1 MPGHVHVVAGDI
13 TKIGCDAWLLPT
25 DGAFAISDAFA
36 AEVGTEADHHLADH
50 RWNGSRVIRFEQTPA
65 GKPQVWLADVGLS
78 PGGAHVEASWFA
90 DVIEPFVR
98 SAKDGRS
105 PSSIPPLLAIP
116 VLGTGD
122 GGMAADK
129 GRIYQ
134 ELLPE
139 MFRVAESQ
147 EVDLVLVCWGRRSFS
162 AAQRVRRDLVA
173 GRPLTELWDMGPKAE
188 TLVTEAQRLGELARD
203 RQMVL
208 FLGAGASA
216 GAGFP
221 TWQKLLDDIAD
232 EANLSQDNLEALRR
246 LDMRDQASILK
257 QRLTGSTLHEV
268 IKERLKTT
276 EYGLTQ
282 GLLAS
287 LPSRE
292 AITTNYDT
300 LFESACEAIE
310 GDRPAVLPYE
320 SANPKDRWLL
330 KLHGCIARDESTVL
344 TRADYL
350 DIPSRHGALFG
361 LVQAMLMTRHMFF
374 VGYSLSD
381 EDFHQLIH
389 EVRLARGE
397 NTTAEA
403 SSGQADR
410 RLGTTL
416 TLFDDPLFEDLWRDD
431 VRVVPIAEKPV
442 GAPTDAHVAQA
453 ARWAQIFLDL
463 VAMESADL
471 DAYLL
476 DDTYDELL
484 DDNERRLA
492 KALREIDT
500 EALAGA
506 HAGERV
512 RRLLSDFGA
521 VANCSE
527 MRISLR

>member
-25 DGAFAISDAFA
+25 DGAFTISGAFA
-36 AEVGTEADHHLADH
+36 EEIGLESGQRLANHVWD
-50 RWNGSRVIRFEQTPA
+50 GSRVIRLEQSPA
-65 GKPQVWLADVGLS
+65 GRPQVWLANVGRN
-78 PGGAHVEASWFA
+78 PGDPRNEGSWYA
-90 DVIEPFVR
+90 DVIKPFAR
-98 SAKDGRS
+98 SATKGLK
-105 PSSIPPLLAIP
+105 PTGVPPLLAIP

-129 GRIYQ
+129 GTIYR

-139 MFRVAESQ
+139 MLCVAESQ

-162 AAQRVRRDLVA
+162 AAQRVRRDVVA
-173 GRPLTELWDMGPKAE
+173 GRPLKELWDMGPKAE
-188 TLVTEAQRLGELARD
+188 VLVTEAQRLGELARD

-216 GAGFP
+216 GAGLP
-221 TWQKLLDDIAD
+221 TWQRLLDDIAD
-232 EANLSQDNLEALRR
+232 EAKLSQDNLEALRR
-246 LDMRDQASILK
+246 LDMRDQAAILE

-268 IKERLKTT
+268 LRDRLKAT

-287 LPSRE
+287 LPSKE

-300 LFESACEAIE
+300 LFESACDAIE

-320 SANPKDRWLL
+320 SARPQGRWLL
-330 KLHGCIARDESTVL
+330 KLHGCIARDESIVL
-344 TRADYL
+344 TRSDYL

-397 NTTAEA
+397 NTTPEVP
-403 SSGQADR
+403 SSQVDR

-416 TLFDDPLFEDLWRDD
+416 SLFDDPLFEDLWRED
-431 VRVVPIAEKPV
+431 VRVVPIAERPV
-442 GAPTDAHVAQA
+442 GEPTEADVAQA

-463 VAMESADL
+463 AALESADL

-476 DDTYDELL
+476 DGTYEELL
-484 DDNERRLA
+484 DDDERKLA

-512 RRLLSDFGA
+512 RQLLASFGA
-521 VANCSE
+521 VDN
-527 MRISLR
+527 